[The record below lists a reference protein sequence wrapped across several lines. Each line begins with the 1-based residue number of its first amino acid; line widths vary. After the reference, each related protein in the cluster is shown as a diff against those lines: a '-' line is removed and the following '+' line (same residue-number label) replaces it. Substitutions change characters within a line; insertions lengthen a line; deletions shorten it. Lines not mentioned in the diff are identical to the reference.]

1 MQIFTCPACKAPLY
15 FQNTTCGCGAE
26 VAFDP
31 ERQAFTAEG
40 TFCAHRSDIGCNW
53 LAEGG
58 ELCRS
63 CAMTEVV
70 PDLRAPDNL
79 PLWSDTELAKRW
91 MLANLG
97 RWGWFTDADP
107 GERPVF
113 KLLSEDTAGGEIPV
127 TMGHESGTITIN
139 VSEAQQSVRAE
150 RQENMGELYRTMI
163 GHMRHEIA
171 HFLFERLADVPG
183 AEEHFLAAFR
193 ELFGDEREDYG
204 AALQRHYAGPKPA
217 DETHITS
224 YATSHPHEDWAETIA
239 HLLHLVDLADS
250 AAAVG
255 LSLKSGE
262 ALPQRRGM
270 FRRKSDPAP
279 AATDAYAETDTE
291 ALLTRA
297 VDLTIAVNHV
307 NRTMDLPDLY
317 PFVLP
322 QGVRDKLAFAH
333 RAVRQVPGEAG
344 EA

>member
-1 MQIFTCPACKAPLY
+1 MQIFTCPACNAPLY
-15 FQNTTCGCGAE
+15 FQNLSCGACGAE

-31 ERQAFTAEG
+31 ERQAMTTGAP
-40 TFCAHRSDIGCNW
+40 TCAHRNDIGCNW
-53 LAEGG
+53 VAERGD
-58 ELCRS
+58 LCRS

-70 PDLRAPDNL
+70 PDLRASDNL

-97 RWGWFTDADP
+97 RWGWFSAADT

-113 KLLSEDTAGGEIPV
+113 KLLSEETVTGETQV

-139 VSEAQQSVRAE
+139 VSEAHEATRAE
-150 RQENMGELYRTMI
+150 RQEQMGELYRTML

-171 HFLFERLADVPG
+171 HFLFERLAEAKG
-183 AEEHFLAAFR
+183 AEEGFLPAFR
-193 ELFGDEREDYG
+193 ELFGDERADYG
-204 AALQRHYAGPKPA
+204 AALQAHYANTKPA
-217 DETHITS
+217 DENHITS

-250 AAAVG
+250 AAATG
-255 LSLKSGE
+255 LSLKDG
-262 ALPQRRGM
+262 AILPRRKGFS
-270 FRRKSDPAP
+270 FRRT
-279 AATDAYAETDTE
+279 AAAQTGDAYQETDTE
-291 ALLTRA
+291 ALLSRA
-297 VDLTIAVNHV
+297 IDLTIAVNHV

-333 RAVRQVPGEAG
+333 QAIRQVPPA
-344 EA
+344 